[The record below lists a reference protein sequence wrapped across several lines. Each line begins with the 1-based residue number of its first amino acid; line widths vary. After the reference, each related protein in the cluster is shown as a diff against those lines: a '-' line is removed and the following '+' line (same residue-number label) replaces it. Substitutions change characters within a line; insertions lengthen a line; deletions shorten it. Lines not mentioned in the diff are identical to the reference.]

1 VATIHP
7 INPQQPEQ
15 EQQQEPQGFQI
26 RIDAEV
32 QPDLTVIRM
41 QTGPFDVRLQPVP
54 NDIMQQIVAM
64 WLLQHPSEAI
74 EIMKDVKQK
83 IKPQSDLIYTQD
95 AKR

>member
-1 VATIHP
+1 MGTIHT
-7 INPQQPEQ
+7 INQQPE
-15 EQQQEPQGFQI
+15 QEPQGFQI

-54 NDIMQQIVAM
+54 NEIMAQVVSM

-74 EIMKDVKQK
+74 EIMKDVKSK
-83 IKPQSDLIYTQD
+83 IKLQNDAMRTTHLI
-95 AKR
+95 KNE